1 MKMSIRKGTWETN
14 SSSTHAMVIKKETP
28 LNLPKEIHFNL
39 GEFGW
44 ETEKYN
50 DTYAKASYLYTA
62 LYELFEDDPM
72 EFAKHMKK
80 IEEVLKE
87 NNIEVV
93 WQKIDPNG
101 YYYIDH
107 GYNLA
112 EFVEELLAN
121 KQLLLSWLFNADSI
135 LVTSNDNGDYEYL
148 EKKVVPYVSR
158 TNEYMIY
165 TKGN

>member
-1 MKMSIRKGTWETN
+1 MKMNIRKGTWETN

-44 ETEKYN
+44 EADKN
-50 DTYAKASYLYTA
+50 NSTYIKASYLYTA
-62 LYELFEDDPM
+62 LYELFEDDPI
-72 EFAKHMKK
+72 EFAKHMQK

-87 NNIEVV
+87 NNVEVV

-101 YYYIDH
+101 DYYIDH

-112 EFVEELLAN
+112 EFVEELLAD
-121 KQLLLSWLFNADSI
+121 KQLLLSWLFDYDSF
-135 LVTSNDNGDYEYL
+135 LVTDNDNDGMEYFDSHIKGYENNKDFYF
-148 EKKVVPYVSR
+148 Y
-158 TNEYMIY
+158 Y
-165 TKGN
+165 KGN

>member
-14 SSSTHAMVIKKETP
+14 SSSTHAMVIKKETS

-50 DTYAKASYLYTA
+50 DTNAKASYLYTA
-62 LYELFEDDPM
+62 LYELFEDDPI
-72 EFAKHMKK
+72 EFAKHMLK
-80 IEEVLKE
+80 IEEILKE
-87 NNIEVV
+87 NHIEVV

-112 EFVEELLAN
+112 EFVEELLVD
-121 KQLLLSWLFNADSI
+121 KQLLLSWLFDDDSF
-135 LVTSNDNGDYEYL
+135 LVTDNDNDGMEYFDLHIKGYENNKDFYF
-148 EKKVVPYVSR
+148 Y
-158 TNEYMIY
+158 Y
-165 TKGN
+165 KGN